1 MTQEKGIFSP
11 LSLLMATV
19 VCLPLLS
26 HAQDNP
32 FEFKEKRPVVQA
44 PTQKV
49 VKQDPNLSQEQRMQV
64 ADMIKKTLSSMEI
77 KDEGSK
83 TVIIDEREYVILNED
98 ESLKGVT
105 SGLFAVYSEKTMDF
119 EFYDTQKYARV
130 ISMEEYKQLKL
141 NAQQK
146 VGLVL
151 DSIRKGVAKFSG
163 VDSQFEPVSRS
174 SSLNGQL
181 EPISKISGVDS
192 QFEPVSRS
200 SSLNGQLEPISK
212 ISGVN
217 SQLEPISK
225 NSGVEIQLEPISKNS
240 GVEIQFEPIS
250 ENSGVE
256 IQLEPV
262 SNGSGLAPIEID

>member
-1 MTQEKGIFSP
+1 MNQDKGILLLP
-11 LSLLMATV
+11 KILMAILV
-19 VCLPLLS
+19 GLPFFS

-32 FEFKEKRPVVQA
+32 FEFKEERPVVQA
-44 PTQKV
+44 PVQQV

-77 KDEGSK
+77 KDEGSR
-83 TVIIDEREYVILNED
+83 TVTIEEKEYIILTEN

-119 EFYDTQKYARV
+119 EFYDTQKYAKV

-141 NAQQK
+141 SAQQK

-151 DSIRKGVAKFSG
+151 DSIREGITGISG
-163 VDSQFEPVSRS
+163 LDSQLEPVSRS
-174 SSLNGQL
+174 SSLDGQL
-181 EPISKISGVDS
+181 EPISKISGV
-192 QFEPVSRS
+192 
-200 SSLNGQLEPISK
+200 
-212 ISGVN
+212 
-217 SQLEPISK
+217 
-225 NSGVEIQLEPISKNS
+225 EIQLEPMLKS
-240 GVEIQFEPIS
+240 
-250 ENSGVE
+250 SGVE